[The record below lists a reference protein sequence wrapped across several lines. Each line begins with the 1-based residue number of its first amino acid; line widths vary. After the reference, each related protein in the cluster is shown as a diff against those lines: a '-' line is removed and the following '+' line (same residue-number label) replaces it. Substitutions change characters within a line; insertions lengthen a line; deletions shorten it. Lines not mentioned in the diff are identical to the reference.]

1 MYFPANPFAA
11 INFNSLILYKQ
22 CNNSHHHTQ
31 NITVM
36 ERREFIKQGS
46 IAAAGLAILPSGSLF
61 AAGKGKV
68 RLGYIG
74 VGQRGRGHI
83 GAGLLRDDV
92 EIVAICDT
100 QESSLAPCRE
110 QFKKAGKALPKEYTG
125 GVDAYKGLLDRKD
138 IDAVIIATP
147 WQFHHPQAIDAMKA
161 GKYVGCEV
169 IAGLSVA
176 DHWDLVHTSE
186 QTGMPYMTLENV
198 CYRRDVM
205 AVLNMSR
212 QGLFGELL
220 HLEGGYQHNL
230 RTVLFN
236 DGQHVYGHGV
246 EFGPNAL
253 SEAQWRTQFNI
264 DRDADI
270 YPTHGAG
277 PLMQYADINRGNRFT
292 NLVSFSSK
300 ARGLAAYVEELAP
313 GNKNAKIKYKN
324 GDVTTTMINC
334 ANGETVLLSHDTHLP
349 RPYSL
354 GFRVQGTKGLWM
366 DVAKSVYIDHQSK
379 EDDSWDSVD
388 DWFKKYDHPLWKK
401 YETQAEGAGHGGMDW
416 FVFNGF
422 VQAVKQRKQTPID
435 VYDSVTM
442 SVITP
447 LSEKSIA
454 EGNMPQQFPD
464 FTQGKWSSRKNT
476 FALDDSGF

>member
-1 MYFPANPFAA
+1 
-11 INFNSLILYKQ
+11 
-22 CNNSHHHTQ
+22 
-31 NITVM
+31 M
-36 ERREFIKQGS
+36 ERREFIKQGT
-46 IAAAGLAILPSGSLF
+46 IAATAFTILPSGSLF
-61 AAGKGKV
+61 AANKDKV

-74 VGQRGRGHI
+74 VGERGMSHI
-83 GAGLLRDDV
+83 SEACLRDDV
-92 EIVAICDT
+92 EITAICDIK
-100 QESSLAPCRE
+100 ERSLKICRQYIAKKGRPAPT
-110 QFKKAGKALPKEYTG
+110 EYTG
-125 GVDAYKGLLDRKD
+125 GLDAYKKLLDRKD

-169 IAGLSVA
+169 IAGITTE
-176 DHWDLVHTSE
+176 DHWDIVHTSE
-186 QTGMPYMTLENV
+186 KTGVPYMTLENV

-205 AVLNMSR
+205 AVLNMVR
-212 QGLFGELL
+212 QGLFGEIV

-230 RTVLFN
+230 RNVLFN
-236 DGQHVYGHGV
+236 DGQHAYGHGV

-264 DRDADI
+264 DRDGDI

-277 PLMQYADINRGNRFT
+277 PVMQYIDINRGNRFT

-300 ARGLAAYVEELAP
+300 AKGLSAYVEEMAP
-313 GNKNAKIKYKN
+313 GNKNAKINYKN
-324 GDVTTTMINC
+324 GDVITTMINC

-366 DVAKSVYIDHQSK
+366 DVNKSLYIDHLSK
-379 EDDSWDSVD
+379 QDDEWESVD
-388 DWFKKYDHPLWKK
+388 EWFKKYDHPLWKK
-401 YETQAEGAGHGGMDW
+401 NEAKATGAGHGGMDW

-422 VQAVKQRKQTPID
+422 VEAVKQKKQTPID

-447 LSEKSIA
+447 LSEKSLK

-464 FTQGKWSSRKNT
+464 FTKGKWQGRKNT